1 METKKNKT
9 RNLILKKAAEVF
21 TAKGIQ
27 NTTIED
33 VTKHLGKA
41 KSLIYYYFSDKETL
55 YKEVLE
61 NEINSL
67 RNKVNEKLNSTVDP
81 ISKLRMYFELRI
93 QKTKELINLLP
104 FKNHLD
110 ENLPFI
116 KEMRKKYDDE
126 ETTII
131 KKILEEGAKR
141 NIFYLT
147 DLNNTTNAILTA
159 LKIAELPYLISE
171 YIDNYDEMMDSLI
184 DIVLYG
190 IVKRWRIAQF
200 FVSFQMHFCI

>member
-9 RNLILKKAAEVF
+9 RNLILKLVVVVF

-190 IVKRWRIAQF
+190 IVKR
-200 FVSFQMHFCI
+200 

>member
-190 IVKRWRIAQF
+190 IVKR
-200 FVSFQMHFCI
+200 

>member
-21 TAKGIQ
+21 SAKGIQ

-41 KSLIYYYFSDKETL
+41 KSLIYYYFSNKETL

-61 NEINSL
+61 NEINAL
-67 RNKVNEKLNSTVDP
+67 CDEVNEKLNSTVDP
-81 ISKLRMYFELRI
+81 ISKLRMYFELRLL
-93 QKTKELINLLP
+93 KTKELINLLP

-126 ETTII
+126 EIIII
-131 KKILEEGAKR
+131 KEILQEGAKR

-147 DLNNTTNAILTA
+147 DLDNTTNVILTA
-159 LKIAELPYLISE
+159 LKISELPFLISE
-171 YIDNYDEMMDSLI
+171 YIENYDEMMDSLI

-190 IVKRWRIAQF
+190 IVKR
-200 FVSFQMHFCI
+200 

>member
-27 NTTIED
+27 NTMIED
-33 VTKHLGKA
+33 VTKHFGKA

-190 IVKRWRIAQF
+190 IVKR
-200 FVSFQMHFCI
+200 

>member
-41 KSLIYYYFSDKETL
+41 KSLIYYYFSNKETL

-61 NEINSL
+61 NEINAL
-67 RNKVNEKLNSTVDP
+67 CDEVNEKLNSTVDP
-81 ISKLRMYFELRI
+81 ISKLRMYFELRLL
-93 QKTKELINLLP
+93 KTKELINLLP

-126 ETTII
+126 EIIII
-131 KKILEEGAKR
+131 KEILQEGAKR

-147 DLNNTTNAILTA
+147 DLENTTNVILTA
-159 LKIAELPYLISE
+159 LKISELPFLISE
-171 YIDNYDEMMDSLI
+171 YIENYDEMMDSLI

-190 IVKRWRIAQF
+190 IVKR
-200 FVSFQMHFCI
+200 

>member
-21 TAKGIQ
+21 TDKGIQ

-190 IVKRWRIAQF
+190 IVKR
-200 FVSFQMHFCI
+200 

>member
-67 RNKVNEKLNSTVDP
+67 RNKVIEKLNSTVDP

>member
-1 METKKNKT
+1 
-9 RNLILKKAAEVF
+9 VF

-190 IVKRWRIAQF
+190 IVKR
-200 FVSFQMHFCI
+200 

>member
-159 LKIAELPYLISE
+159 LKIADLPYLISE

-190 IVKRWRIAQF
+190 IVKR
-200 FVSFQMHFCI
+200 

>member
-21 TAKGIQ
+21 SAKGIQ

-41 KSLIYYYFSDKETL
+41 KSLIYYYFSNKETL

-61 NEINSL
+61 NEINAL
-67 RNKVNEKLNSTVDP
+67 CDEVNEKLNSTVDP

-93 QKTKELINLLP
+93 LKTKELINLLP

-190 IVKRWRIAQF
+190 IVKR
-200 FVSFQMHFCI
+200 

>member
-67 RNKVNEKLNSTVDP
+67 RNKVNEKLNSTVYH

-190 IVKRWRIAQF
+190 IVKR
-200 FVSFQMHFCI
+200 

>member
-1 METKKNKT
+1 
-9 RNLILKKAAEVF
+9 
-21 TAKGIQ
+21 
-27 NTTIED
+27 
-33 VTKHLGKA
+33 
-41 KSLIYYYFSDKETL
+41 
-55 YKEVLE
+55 
-61 NEINSL
+61 
-67 RNKVNEKLNSTVDP
+67 
-81 ISKLRMYFELRI
+81 
-93 QKTKELINLLP
+93 
-104 FKNHLD
+104 
-110 ENLPFI
+110 
-116 KEMRKKYDDE
+116 MRKKYDDE

-190 IVKRWRIAQF
+190 IVKR
-200 FVSFQMHFCI
+200 

>member
-41 KSLIYYYFSDKETL
+41 KSLIYYYFSNKETL

-61 NEINSL
+61 NEINAL
-67 RNKVNEKLNSTVDP
+67 CNEVNEKLNSTVDP

-93 QKTKELINLLP
+93 LKTKELINLLP

-126 ETTII
+126 EIIII
-131 KKILEEGAKR
+131 KEILQEGAKR

-147 DLNNTTNAILTA
+147 DLDNITNVILTA
-159 LKIAELPYLISE
+159 LKISELPFLISE
-171 YIDNYDEMMDSLI
+171 YIENYDEMMDSLI

-190 IVKRWRIAQF
+190 IVKR
-200 FVSFQMHFCI
+200 

>member
-131 KKILEEGAKR
+131 KKILEEC
-141 NIFYLT
+141 
-147 DLNNTTNAILTA
+147 
-159 LKIAELPYLISE
+159 LIS
-171 YIDNYDEMMDSLI
+171 
-184 DIVLYG
+184 
-190 IVKRWRIAQF
+190 A
-200 FVSFQMHFCI
+200 FQI

>member
-126 ETTII
+126 EIIII
-131 KKILEEGAKR
+131 KEILQEGAKR

-147 DLNNTTNAILTA
+147 DLENTTNVILTA
-159 LKIAELPYLISE
+159 LKISELPFLISE
-171 YIDNYDEMMDSLI
+171 YIENYDEMMDSLI

-190 IVKRWRIAQF
+190 IVKR
-200 FVSFQMHFCI
+200 

>member
-41 KSLIYYYFSDKETL
+41 KSLIYYYFSNKETL

-61 NEINSL
+61 NEINAL
-67 RNKVNEKLNSTVDP
+67 CDEVNEKLNSTVDP
-81 ISKLRMYFELRI
+81 ISKLRMYFELRLL
-93 QKTKELINLLP
+93 KTKELINLLP

-126 ETTII
+126 EIIII
-131 KKILEEGAKR
+131 KEILQEGAKR

-147 DLNNTTNAILTA
+147 DLDNTTNVILTA
-159 LKIAELPYLISE
+159 LKISELPFLISE
-171 YIDNYDEMMDSLI
+171 YIENYDEMMDSLI

-190 IVKRWRIAQF
+190 IVKR
-200 FVSFQMHFCI
+200 

>member
-21 TAKGIQ
+21 SAKGIQ

-190 IVKRWRIAQF
+190 IVKR
-200 FVSFQMHFCI
+200 

>member
-21 TAKGIQ
+21 SAKGIQ

-41 KSLIYYYFSDKETL
+41 KSLIYYYFSNKETL

-61 NEINSL
+61 NEINAL
-67 RNKVNEKLNSTVDP
+67 CDEVNEKLNSTVDP
-81 ISKLRMYFELRI
+81 ISKLRMYFELRLL
-93 QKTKELINLLP
+93 KTKELINLLP

-126 ETTII
+126 EIIII
-131 KKILEEGAKR
+131 KEILQEGAKR

-147 DLNNTTNAILTA
+147 DLENTTNVILTA
-159 LKIAELPYLISE
+159 LKISELPFLISE
-171 YIDNYDEMMDSLI
+171 YIENYDEMMDSLI

-190 IVKRWRIAQF
+190 IVKR
-200 FVSFQMHFCI
+200 

>member
-1 METKKNKT
+1 MRNIWQAREIIDGKISFQVGPTVYRGLWIVDGAFLLEAATMVNKGEDARDGLEYMLSFQQPNGKFGKLRT
-9 RNLILKKAAEVF
+9 DFWKENGIVLWACVRHAMLTQDKTWLKS
-21 TAKGIQ
+21 IWP
-27 NTTIED
+27 
-33 VTKHLGKA
+33 
-41 KSLIYYYFSDKETL
+41 
-55 YKEVLE
+55 
-61 NEINSL
+61 
-67 RNKVNEKLNSTVDP
+67 KLSKTVD
-81 ISKLRMYFELRI
+81 
-93 QKTKELINLLP
+93 
-104 FKNHLD
+104 
-110 ENLPFI
+110 FI

-190 IVKRWRIAQF
+190 IVKR
-200 FVSFQMHFCI
+200 

>member
-21 TAKGIQ
+21 SAKGIQ

-41 KSLIYYYFSDKETL
+41 KSLIYYYFSNKETL

-61 NEINSL
+61 NEINAL
-67 RNKVNEKLNSTVDP
+67 CDEVNEKLNSTVDP

-93 QKTKELINLLP
+93 LKTKELINLLP

-126 ETTII
+126 EIIII
-131 KKILEEGAKR
+131 KEILQEGAKR

-147 DLNNTTNAILTA
+147 DLENTTNVILTA
-159 LKIAELPYLISE
+159 LKISELPFLISE
-171 YIDNYDEMMDSLI
+171 YIENYDEMMDSLI

-190 IVKRWRIAQF
+190 IVKR
-200 FVSFQMHFCI
+200 